1 METSEATKKQYE
13 KRLRRNGERLIM
25 FYRKSRILAT
35 VLIVAVGTGMFL
47 PVSATSIKD
56 ATDKKNQAQNNLDDV
71 NNQIDE
77 IESAQ
82 QELEAEMA
90 QYDSQLVSLLTDMD
104 ILEGDIESKQ
114 GEIDQAN
121 IDLEAAKESE
131 ESQYEAMKTRIQY
144 MYETG
149 DSSVWTAIVGASS
162 ITDLLNRVEY
172 VSEVYDYDRKLL
184 TSYQE
189 TVQQVTEL
197 TEQLNTE
204 MAEMEELQTNYEE
217 QQAQLE
223 DVIASLNSQIDDFDS
238 QLADAKALASEY
250 AATIQE
256 QNTIIAAAEEEQ
268 RKKDEEKAAAA
279 AAAAA
284 AASSTAS
291 NTADTSS
298 GTDTSGTS
306 SSTSGGSS
314 TSSGSSTSGGSSSGL
329 VSPSLNPSYT
339 TGVSGSDVVAYAS
352 QFVGNAYV
360 WGGTSLTDGIDCSGF
375 TQAVFAHFG
384 ISLPRTSGEQ
394 RSVGQEVSYEN
405 AQAGD
410 IICYAGHVAIYM
422 GNGQIVHASSPTNGI
437 CYGTATYRTI
447 LSVRR
452 VL

>member
-1 METSEATKKQYE
+1 MV
-13 KRLRRNGERLIM
+13 
-25 FYRKSRILAT
+25 YRKSRILAT

-131 ESQYEAMKTRIQY
+131 QSQYEAMKTRIQY

-238 QLADAKALASEY
+238 QLADAKTLASQY

-279 AAAAA
+279 AAA
-284 AASSTAS
+284 SSTAG
-291 NTADTSS
+291 NTTDTSS
-298 GTDTSGTS
+298 GTGTSSGTS
-306 SSTSGGSS
+306 GSTSGGSS
-314 TSSGSSTSGGSSSGL
+314 SGSGL

>member
-1 METSEATKKQYE
+1 MV
-13 KRLRRNGERLIM
+13 
-25 FYRKSRILAT
+25 YRKSRILET

-131 ESQYEAMKTRIQY
+131 QSQYEAMKTRIQY

-238 QLADAKALASEY
+238 QLADAKTLASQY

-279 AAAAA
+279 AAA
-284 AASSTAS
+284 SSTAG
-291 NTADTSS
+291 NTTDTSS
-298 GTDTSGTS
+298 GTGTSSGTS
-306 SSTSGGSS
+306 GSTSGGSS
-314 TSSGSSTSGGSSSGL
+314 SGSGL

>member
-1 METSEATKKQYE
+1 M
-13 KRLRRNGERLIM
+13 L
-25 FYRKSRILAT
+25 YRKSRILAT

-90 QYDSQLVSLLTDMD
+90 QYDSQLVSLLMDMD

-131 ESQYEAMKTRIQY
+131 QSQYEAMKTRIQY

-238 QLADAKALASEY
+238 QLEDAKALASEY

-256 QNTIIAAAEEEQ
+256 QNTLIAAAEEEQ
-268 RKKDEEKAAAA
+268 RKKEEEKA

-284 AASSTAS
+284 AASSTAN
-291 NTADTSS
+291 NTADSSSDTGTS
-298 GTDTSGTS
+298 SGTS
-306 SSTSGGSS
+306 SSTSGGN
-314 TSSGSSTSGGSSSGL
+314 STSGGSSSNQD
-329 VSPSLNPSYT
+329 LNPSHT

-394 RSVGQEVSYEN
+394 RSAGQEVSYEN

-422 GNGQIVHASSPTNGI
+422 GNGKIVHASSPTNGI

>member
-1 METSEATKKQYE
+1 M
-13 KRLRRNGERLIM
+13 L
-25 FYRKSRILAT
+25 YRKSRILAT

-131 ESQYEAMKTRIQY
+131 QSQYEAMKTRIQY

-238 QLADAKALASEY
+238 QLADAKTLASQY

-279 AAAAA
+279 AAA
-284 AASSTAS
+284 SSTAG
-291 NTADTSS
+291 NTTDTSS
-298 GTDTSGTS
+298 GTGTSSGTS
-306 SSTSGGSS
+306 GSTSGGSS
-314 TSSGSSTSGGSSSGL
+314 SGSGL

>member
-1 METSEATKKQYE
+1 M
-13 KRLRRNGERLIM
+13 L
-25 FYRKSRILAT
+25 YRKSRILAT

-56 ATDKKNQAQNNLDDV
+56 ATDKKNEAQNNLDDV
-71 NNQIDE
+71 NKQIDE

-82 QELEAEMA
+82 QELESEMA

-121 IDLEAAKESE
+121 IDLEAAKASE

-172 VSEVYDYDRKLL
+172 VSKVYDYDRKLL

-189 TVQQVTEL
+189 TVQQVTDL

-238 QLADAKALASEY
+238 QLADAKTLASQY
-250 AATIQE
+250 ADTIQE

-268 RKKDEEKAAAA
+268 RKKDEQKAAEAAAA
-279 AAAAA
+279 VA
-284 AASSTAS
+284 AASSTA
-291 NTADTSS
+291 NTGTSS
-298 GTDTSGTS
+298 GSGT
-306 SSTSGGSS
+306 STSGGSS
-314 TSSGSSTSGGSSSGL
+314 SSSSSSSTGGSGL

-360 WGGTSLTDGIDCSGF
+360 WGGTSLTNGIDCSGF

-384 ISLPRTSGEQ
+384 VSLPRTSGEQ

>member
-1 METSEATKKQYE
+1 M
-13 KRLRRNGERLIM
+13 L
-25 FYRKSRILAT
+25 YRKSRILAT

-90 QYDSQLVSLLTDMD
+90 QYDSQLVSLLMDMD

-131 ESQYEAMKTRIQY
+131 QSQYEAMKTRIQY

-256 QNTIIAAAEEEQ
+256 QNTLIAAAEEEQ
-268 RKKDEEKAAAA
+268 RKKEEEKA

-284 AASSTAS
+284 AASSTAN
-291 NTADTSS
+291 NTADSSSDTGTS
-298 GTDTSGTS
+298 SGTS
-306 SSTSGGSS
+306 SSTSGGN
-314 TSSGSSTSGGSSSGL
+314 STSGGSSSNQD
-329 VSPSLNPSYT
+329 LNPSHT

-394 RSVGQEVSYEN
+394 RSAGQEVSYEN

-422 GNGQIVHASSPTNGI
+422 GNGKIVHASSPTNGI

>member
-1 METSEATKKQYE
+1 M
-13 KRLRRNGERLIM
+13 L
-25 FYRKSRILAT
+25 YRKSRILAT
-35 VLIVAVGTGMFL
+35 VLIVAVGTGVFL

-131 ESQYEAMKTRIQY
+131 QSQYEAMKTRIQY

-238 QLADAKALASEY
+238 QLADAKTLASQY

-279 AAAAA
+279 AAA
-284 AASSTAS
+284 SSTAG
-291 NTADTSS
+291 NTTDTSS
-298 GTDTSGTS
+298 GTGTSSGTS
-306 SSTSGGSS
+306 GSTSGGSS
-314 TSSGSSTSGGSSSGL
+314 SGSGL

>member
-1 METSEATKKQYE
+1 M
-13 KRLRRNGERLIM
+13 L
-25 FYRKSRILAT
+25 YRKSRILAT

-284 AASSTAS
+284 AASST
-291 NTADTSS
+291 SS
-298 GTDTSGTS
+298 GSSTSGTS

-314 TSSGSSTSGGSSSGL
+314 SGL
-329 VSPSLNPSYT
+329 VNPSLNPSYT